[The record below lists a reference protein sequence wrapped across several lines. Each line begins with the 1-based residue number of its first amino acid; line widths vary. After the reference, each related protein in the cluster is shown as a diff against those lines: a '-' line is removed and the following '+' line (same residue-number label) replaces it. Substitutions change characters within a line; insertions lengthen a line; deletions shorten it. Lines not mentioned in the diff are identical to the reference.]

1 MDFETITKQL
11 TGLDG
16 NVSEVLKEA
25 KVIQEANKALELQ
38 IKSAN
43 DELTKKGA
51 DILHMQEEIKGIREK
66 QGSQILQQI
75 NNKALTMKDAVLL
88 TLTEN
93 WDAFKSRKS
102 MEEVRMVLK
111 VVGDMTA
118 ALNLTGNVVATYDLD
133 VAIRGRRLVHVR
145 DLIPTVSS
153 GTGYFKYY
161 RSNTPPGE
169 GAFAS
174 NGVGVTKAQLDY
186 DLTEV
191 IVTTSYIA
199 GFARVAKEM
208 AQDLPFI
215 STFVPQEL
223 QEDFLRME
231 SDMFAAQIQ
240 ANSTAAPAAGTNYAE
255 SIINMLAALAKNDR
269 AANGIVV
276 NPDGWANI
284 LKTKPSDYSVPGGVV
299 ISPQGQILIAG
310 VPLYQANWV
319 GLVGKGIVADW
330 NQIYRVETD
339 PLSLASSDIEG
350 NNFVQNKVT
359 YRLECRE
366 ALTVRRP
373 DAVIYGTL

>member
-1 MDFETITKQL
+1 
-11 TGLDG
+11 
-16 NVSEVLKEA
+16 
-25 KVIQEANKALELQ
+25 
-38 IKSAN
+38 
-43 DELTKKGA
+43 
-51 DILHMQEEIKGIREK
+51 
-66 QGSQILQQI
+66 
-75 NNKALTMKDAVLL
+75 
-88 TLTEN
+88 
-93 WDAFKSRKS
+93 
-102 MEEVRMVLK
+102 
-111 VVGDMTA
+111 
-118 ALNLTGNVVATYDLD
+118 
-133 VAIRGRRLVHVR
+133 
-145 DLIPTVSS
+145 
-153 GTGYFKYY
+153 
-161 RSNTPPGE
+161 
-169 GAFAS
+169 
-174 NGVGVTKAQLDY
+174 
-186 DLTEV
+186 
-191 IVTTSYIA
+191 
-199 GFARVAKEM
+199 
-208 AQDLPFI
+208 
-215 STFVPQEL
+215 
-223 QEDFLRME
+223 ME